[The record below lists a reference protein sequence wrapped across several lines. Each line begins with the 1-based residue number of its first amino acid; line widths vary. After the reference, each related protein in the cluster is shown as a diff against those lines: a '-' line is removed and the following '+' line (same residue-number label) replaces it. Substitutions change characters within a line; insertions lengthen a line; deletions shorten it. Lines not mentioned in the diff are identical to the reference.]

1 MEKLLALLGIARE
14 LLSHGE
20 PALARAVLES
30 CVQRDPDNL
39 QAWLDLSNVLYIVG
53 AKQESLDAS
62 FQAAALAP
70 DEMVAHF
77 NIATVAHQLGL
88 YEVELA
94 SRQKM
99 LAADSGNADHHFNL
113 AEALDRLGRFDH
125 SLPHYRDAAALAPDT
140 LKFHIHLG
148 YALLRLGHWH
158 EGWQELSW
166 CWSPQGLD
174 AHSPWALGTDR
185 PLLKKGDPVQDKSIL
200 VTGWGGTG
208 DLIMFARLMEQLA
221 RRGARQVTLHAHKH
235 TAFFCGNRW
244 GYPVV
249 SHESSPDFFA
259 LLARYDAWV
268 PAAALPAVLGLEP
281 AELASV
287 GAYFSADERLRADWQ
302 ARLPAAGA
310 RKKIGLAWSG
320 EASNLYEHNR
330 SIPTPA
336 LLPLLQ
342 QLPEVDWYVVQ
353 KNERNAEL
361 QAFALPAVFDHS
373 ASFTDLQATAALMA
387 ELDLV
392 ISVDSLPAHLAASLG
407 VPTWLLLSA
416 AADWRWGLAG
426 DTTPWYAGMRLY
438 RQVALG
444 DWAEVLARVAS
455 DLRLL
460 PKRV

>member
-1 MEKLLALLGIARE
+1 MEKLPALLAMARE
-14 LLSHGE
+14 LLSQDE
-20 PALARAVLES
+20 AALARTVLET
-30 CVQRDPDNL
+30 CVQRDPGCL
-39 QAWLDLSNVLYIVG
+39 QAWLELSNVLYILG
-53 AKQESLDAS
+53 EKQASLDAS
-62 FQAAALAP
+62 FRAAALAP
-70 DEMVAHF
+70 DEMAAHF
-77 NIATVAHQLGL
+77 NIATVAQQMGL
-88 YEVELA
+88 HKVALA
-94 SRQKM
+94 SREKL
-99 LAADSGNADHHFNL
+99 LAADSGNANHHFNL
-113 AEALDRLGRFDH
+113 AEVLDRLGQFDRA
-125 SLPHYRDAAALAPDT
+125 LPHYREAATLNPGALD
-140 LKFHIHLG
+140 FHIHLG

-166 CWSPQGLD
+166 YWSPQGLG
-174 AHSPWALGTDR
+174 AHSPWALNTAR
-185 PLLKKGDPVQDKSIL
+185 PLLKKGDPIEGKSIL

-208 DLIMFARLMEQLA
+208 DLIMFARLMEQLS
-221 RRGARQVTLHAHKH
+221 RRGAKEVALHAFHH
-235 TAFFCGNRW
+235 AAFFSGNRW
-244 GYPVV
+244 AYPAF
-249 SHESSPDFFA
+249 SHEGASGFFD
-259 LLARYDAWV
+259 LLARHDAWV

-281 AELASV
+281 AELASS
-287 GAYFSADERLRADWQ
+287 GAYFSADEKLRADWK

-320 EASNLYEHNR
+320 DANNLYEHNR
-330 SIPTPA
+330 SIATPV

-342 QLPEVDWYVVQ
+342 QLPEVDWYIVQ

-373 ASFTDLQATAALMA
+373 ASLNDLRATAALMA

-416 AADWRWGLAG
+416 AADWRWGVAG

-444 DWAEVLARVAS
+444 DWAEVLARVAA